1 MSGIVPNLLSVP
13 LPICGGPEDNDREAV
28 LDEVDVQDER
38 EVSVMK
44 EDAQG
49 GERVEVV
56 GQGNVEAEKLE
67 EGVRLDTLAQ
77 VDNEQGADIPIPAMV
92 GSNEDREQLI
102 KEQSTDESLK
112 DIRQW
117 AEKGERGY
125 SYANGL
131 LVHNLVTPSEQV
143 HTRIVVPSIR
153 RTELLKF
160 AHSSILGGH
169 FSHSKTTSLLNRR
182 FTWPRMSV
190 DVKRLCSQCVP
201 CQKASGKGVGKA
213 PLQPLPVL
221 DVPFSKLAFDLVGP
235 LPRTPSGHRYLLTSI
250 CLASKYPE
258 AVPLKCGRGSIF

>member
-1 MSGIVPNLLSVP
+1 MWLGIEKKYKFKHEVLVVPQDCPHEVLLGNDLTIFDELYKLAQVHGVSDCQVKVVTRRAAKKQREELLLDRVLDVRDSAQPVECPLANKP

-117 AEKGERGY
+117 AAKGERGY

-131 LVHNLVTPSEQV
+131 LVHNLITPSEQV

-169 FSHSKTTSLLNRR
+169 FSHSKPTEGLLGL
-182 FTWPRMSV
+182 V
-190 DVKRLCSQCVP
+190 RL
-201 CQKASGKGVGKA
+201 
-213 PLQPLPVL
+213 
-221 DVPFSKLAFDLVGP
+221 
-235 LPRTPSGHRYLLTSI
+235 
-250 CLASKYPE
+250 
-258 AVPLKCGRGSIF
+258 